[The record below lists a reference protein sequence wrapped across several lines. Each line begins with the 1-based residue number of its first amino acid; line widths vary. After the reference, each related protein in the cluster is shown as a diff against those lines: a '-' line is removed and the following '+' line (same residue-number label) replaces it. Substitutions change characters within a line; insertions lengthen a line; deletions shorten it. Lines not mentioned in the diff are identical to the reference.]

1 MLSNIRSED
10 EDLDIVIFTESDA
23 IDLNGSGS
31 NDLATQDYEVREE
44 VTQPSR
50 TSPRS
55 NIATAFQKMSA
66 NVSESAAK
74 AKDFIKEKAYR
85 EPNPATENN
94 LTKEVLA
101 KKTEEARQKFL
112 AAATVAKFSVIKGST
127 VAKENVIKGSAAA
140 KENVIKGTAAA
151 KENVIK
157 GTAAAKEKCDKAAT
171 VAKENV
177 IKGSTVAKE
186 NVIKGT
192 AAAKEN
198 VIKGTAAAK
207 ENVIKGTMAAR
218 QTLVEKATKLG
229 LQKKKDET
237 SPVVDENGYRA
248 IQEEENSLQMAIMA
262 SLSES
267 IELSSKL
274 DEDDGVQSAKQK
286 NIDDKEDTAQVE
298 AAKDDAAPVETAQLL
313 QC

>member
-1 MLSNIRSED
+1 
-10 EDLDIVIFTESDA
+10 
-23 IDLNGSGS
+23 
-31 NDLATQDYEVREE
+31 
-44 VTQPSR
+44 
-50 TSPRS
+50 
-55 NIATAFQKMSA
+55 
-66 NVSESAAK
+66 
-74 AKDFIKEKAYR
+74 
-85 EPNPATENN
+85 
-94 LTKEVLA
+94 
-101 KKTEEARQKFL
+101 
-112 AAATVAKFSVIKGST
+112 
-127 VAKENVIKGSAAA
+127 
-140 KENVIKGTAAA
+140 
-151 KENVIK
+151 
-157 GTAAAKEKCDKAAT
+157 
-171 VAKENV
+171 
-177 IKGSTVAKE
+177 
-186 NVIKGT
+186 
-192 AAAKEN
+192 
-198 VIKGTAAAK
+198 
-207 ENVIKGTMAAR
+207 MAAR